1 MSSLSFDG
9 AVQQVLLKKIM
20 LSVKKIMLS
29 VHSNSKFYS

>member
-20 LSVKKIMLS
+20 LSV
-29 VHSNSKFYS
+29 HSNSKFYS

>member
-20 LSVKKIMLS
+20 LSV
-29 VHSNSKFYS
+29 HSNNKFYS